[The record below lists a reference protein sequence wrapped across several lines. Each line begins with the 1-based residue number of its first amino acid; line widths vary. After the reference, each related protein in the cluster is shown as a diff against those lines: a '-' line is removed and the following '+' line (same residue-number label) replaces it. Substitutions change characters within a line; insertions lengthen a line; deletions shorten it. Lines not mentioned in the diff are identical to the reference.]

1 MSDLDSFV
9 RAIVR
14 EIVREELANA
24 GVGCRAVSV
33 ADAARRLGIGRSALY
48 EAIARGEIASV
59 KVGRR
64 RVVPEAEVARILG
77 GRASDQGLARQERRI
92 P

>member
-14 EIVREELANA
+14 EIVREELANV

-33 ADAARRLGIGRSALY
+33 VDAARRLGIGRSALY
-48 EAIARGEIASV
+48 EAIARGEVASV
-59 KVGRR
+59 RIGRR
-64 RVVPEAEVARILG
+64 RLIPEAEVARVLG
-77 GRASDQGLARQERRI
+77 RRE
-92 P
+92 